1 MFDHADPIEAF
12 IAVFARAATT
22 APPPPADHTAAALA
36 TADAAGGPSVRMV
49 LVRHVDRAGF
59 VFYTNYESR
68 KARELEANP
77 RAALCFFWHWL
88 EEQVRV
94 EGRVERASAE
104 QSDAYFATRPRGS
117 QLAAWTSRQST
128 VLASRAELEAQYRA
142 IEARFAEQP
151 VPRPPFWGGFRIVP
165 DEIEFWRAGADRLH
179 DRLRY
184 RRDGDGWR
192 AERLYP

>member
-36 TADAAGGPSVRMV
+36 TADAAGRPSVRMV

-94 EGRVERASAE
+94 EGRVERTSAQ

>member
-12 IAVFARAATT
+12 TAVFARAAAT

-36 TADAAGGPSVRMV
+36 TADPAGRPSVRMV
-49 LVRHVDRAGF
+49 LVRHVDHAGF
-59 VFYTNYESR
+59 LFYTNYESR

-94 EGRVERASAE
+94 EGRVERATAE

-117 QLAAWTSRQST
+117 QLAAWASRQSAE
-128 VLASRAELEAQYRA
+128 LASRAELEAQYRA
-142 IEARFAEQP
+142 IEARFAGQP
-151 VPRPPFWGGFRIVP
+151 VPRPPFWGGFRLVP
-165 DEIEFWRAGADRLH
+165 DEIEFWRAGPYRLH

-184 RRDGDGWR
+184 RRAGNGWR